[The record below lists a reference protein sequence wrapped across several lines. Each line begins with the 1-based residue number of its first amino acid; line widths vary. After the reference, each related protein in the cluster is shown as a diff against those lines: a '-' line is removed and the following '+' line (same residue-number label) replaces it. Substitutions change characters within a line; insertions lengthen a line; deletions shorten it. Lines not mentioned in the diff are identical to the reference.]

1 MKNEPLTIEELK
13 EMAGQPVWCPDEE
26 AYGVIMCDS
35 IGKWA
40 GIPFMHG
47 VWYHDGIGAEFNH
60 NIIERKLKCYR
71 VISEKAETNMPTAYD
86 VDAVVACMS
95 IQMDMLANL
104 IYAFTW
110 KTVMMTSV
118 ILILPIKHWKSILR
132 ELIKLNIEIFAG

>member
-47 VWYHDGIGAEFNH
+47 VWYHDGIGVEFNH

-86 VDAVVACMS
+86 VDAVVKQLDKASDYYEFDEQGMEHV
-95 IQMDMLANL
+95 QM
-104 IYAFTW
+104 
-110 KTVMMTSV
+110 
-118 ILILPIKHWKSILR
+118 LR
-132 ELIKLNIEIFAG
+132 LVDAIEIVKGGGVDAN

>member
-13 EMAGQPVWCPDEE
+13 EMAGHPVWCPDEE

-47 VWYHDGIGAEFNH
+47 VWYHDGICVEFNH

-71 VISEKAETNMPTAYD
+71 VISEKAETNMPIAYD
-86 VDAVVACMS
+86 VDAVVEQLDKASDYYEFDEQGMEHV
-95 IQMDMLANL
+95 QM
-104 IYAFTW
+104 
-110 KTVMMTSV
+110 
-118 ILILPIKHWKSILR
+118 LR
-132 ELIKLNIEIFAG
+132 LVDAIEIVKGGGIDAD

>member
-1 MKNEPLTIEELK
+1 MKTEPVTIEELK

-47 VWYHDGIGAEFNH
+47 VWYHDGIGVEFNH

-86 VDAVVACMS
+86 VDAVVKQLENERKFWENAYDS
-95 IQMDMLANL
+95 NL
-104 IYAFTW
+104 GKEKARSYEHA
-110 KTVMMTSV
+110 
-118 ILILPIKHWKSILR
+118 
-132 ELIKLNIEIFAG
+132 IEIVKGGGVDV

>member
-47 VWYHDGIGAEFNH
+47 VWYHDGIGVEFNH

-86 VDAVVACMS
+86 VDAVVE
-95 IQMDMLANL
+95 Q
-104 IYAFTW
+104 
-110 KTVMMTSV
+110 
-118 ILILPIKHWKSILR
+118 IKKEFLMQNPGKGFLLVNVWNNA
-132 ELIKLNIEIFAG
+132 LNRAIEIVKGGSVDDRMNEIIKKESED

>member
-1 MKNEPLTIEELK
+1 MKNKPLTIEELK

-47 VWYHDGIGAEFNH
+47 VWYHDGIGVEFNH

-86 VDAVVACMS
+86 VDAVVKQLEKE
-95 IQMDMLANL
+95 IQSRL
-104 IYAFTW
+104 
-110 KTVMMTSV
+110 
-118 ILILPIKHWKSILR
+118 
-132 ELIKLNIEIFAG
+132 

>member
-86 VDAVVACMS
+86 VDAVVKQLEDLKNQVPENR
-95 IQMDMLANL
+95 ILDDIINDKPKELGMLIAYGKAIDIVKGGGVDGN
-104 IYAFTW
+104 
-110 KTVMMTSV
+110 
-118 ILILPIKHWKSILR
+118 
-132 ELIKLNIEIFAG
+132 

>member
-47 VWYHDGIGAEFNH
+47 VWYHDGIGVEFNH

-86 VDAVVACMS
+86 VDAVVKQLEKEKNPIYREVES
-95 IQMDMLANL
+95 IMGDRQ
-104 IYAFTW
+104 
-110 KTVMMTSV
+110 S
-118 ILILPIKHWKSILR
+118 IKIDKA
-132 ELIKLNIEIFAG
+132 IEIVKGGGVDGN